1 MLENL
6 ALRQQLALFP
16 FLGVR
21 GDLRYLRTLN
31 GDIVLVASG
40 DPNLSVS
47 GSMVIAAEGGKSF
60 AANGLSL
67 DRGLLTS
74 VPVIPEKSPRIPD

>member
-1 MLENL
+1 VICIKLPL
-6 ALRQQLALFP
+6 CLR
-16 FLGVR
+16 
-21 GDLRYLRTLN
+21 
-31 GDIVLVASG
+31 G
-40 DPNLSVS
+40 DPNLQFQ

-60 AANGLSL
+60 AANGLGL